1 MEVVHPRCAGLD
13 VSKRDVKVCVRI
25 QGRGSRPTRATVTT
39 WGSTTR
45 QILALR
51 DLLVAER
58 VGMVVIE
65 STGTYWKP
73 FFYLLE
79 DHLALSLVNAR
90 EAKTV
95 PGRKTDVADAEWLA
109 DLGAHGLVRAS
120 LVPPPPIRE
129 LRDLTRARATIARD
143 RAREVQRLEKLLE
156 DAQIKLSSVVTDLCG
171 VASRRIL
178 TAMMSGVTDPAALV
192 LLRGGL
198 KVSAADLTEA
208 LTGRFTEH
216 HAFMTRLLL
225 NRIDQHNATIQH
237 LEQRIEQKINS
248 LDAPRDLLTSIP
260 GVSRT
265 VADIIIA
272 ETGADMTAFPTAAHL
287 CSWAGVS
294 PGQHESAGRRKTAP
308 TRPGNRHLKA
318 ALAPP
323 PCQPPDSA
331 TPTCAPSTDASPP
344 AAENSEPSSP
354 SNEPSSPP
362 SGTCSAPAPTT
373 KTQDRTTTAATTPAN
388 TQPVPS
394 APFEPSATRSPF
406 SPSPWPTKPTNS
418 PVSYQREGQG
428 FQPP

>member
-1 MEVVHPRCAGLD
+1 MEVVHPCCAGLD

-51 DLLVAER
+51 DMLVAEG

-73 FFYLLE
+73 FYYLLE
-79 DHLALSLVNAR
+79 DHLALTLVNAR

-129 LRDLTRARATIARD
+129 LRDLTRTRATIARD

-156 DAQIKLSSVVTDLCG
+156 DAQIKLSGVVTDLCG

-178 TAMMSGVTDPAALV
+178 TALMSGVTDPAALV

-216 HAFMTRLLL
+216 HAFMTQLLL
-225 NRIDQHNATIQH
+225 DRIDQHNAAIKH
-237 LEQRIEQKINS
+237 LEQRIEQKINA
-248 LDAPRDLLTSIP
+248 LDAP
-260 GVSRT
+260 
-265 VADIIIA
+265 
-272 ETGADMTAFPTAAHL
+272 ET
-287 CSWAGVS
+287 CSPASLG
-294 PGQHESAGRRKTAP
+294 SAGRSP
-308 TRPGNRHLKA
+308 T
-318 ALAPP
+318 
-323 PCQPPDSA
+323 S
-331 TPTCAPSTDASPP
+331 
-344 AAENSEPSSP
+344 SSP
-354 SNEPSSPP
+354 R
-362 SGTCSAPAPTT
+362 PAPT
-373 KTQDRTTTAATTPAN
+373 
-388 TQPVPS
+388 
-394 APFEPSATRSPF
+394 
-406 SPSPWPTKPTNS
+406 
-418 PVSYQREGQG
+418 
-428 FQPP
+428 